1 MSSTKIRSVA
11 FSLATVILL
20 LLVWQVVSGKPSH
33 DDLYTY
39 TKLYSNIA
47 FRIEARYVEEID
59 TKDLIYAGI
68 KGMMKTLDPFSEFLE
83 SKAYD
88 RIMETTS
95 GRYSGLGMTI
105 FMKDNVVMVVSP
117 MEGTPAY
124 RMGLKAG
131 DKIVKID
138 GESTEGMTTEEASR
152 LMRGLEGTQ
161 VTLTIEREGVEEPLE
176 YTITRAVIEIKTVPY
191 YGVVEGKYGYIRLAS
206 FGQQADAELYEAIE
220 DLKSRNIEGLI
231 LDLRSNGGG
240 LLTEAVR
247 TTNLFLEKGNLIV
260 YTRGRV
266 QGQNKEYNSLSQ
278 PVLGE
283 IPLVVLVDQN
293 SASASEIL
301 SGAIQ
306 DWDRGIIIGNP
317 TFGKGLVQQ
326 IYDMGDGTALKLT
339 TAKWYIPS
347 GRCIQKESHSR
358 PHPEEFAE
366 TEPDS
371 SETEKKR
378 EEFQTKGGRIVYGGG
393 GVVPD
398 IELEKYSYT
407 PLQLNLERLSM
418 FFDFSVHYTAQHA
431 DLPEDFEVTDEI
443 LREFKGFLKEKDFS
457 YKNSLE
463 LDFEKLEKTA
473 EKEGSLE
480 RMGEQIESLR
490 WAIELE
496 KEREFEE
503 NLDRIKKSMKR
514 DMLTRLYGQK
524 AVYEQ
529 VVLKTDRHI
538 QKALELLKNKDE
550 YKKILKG

>member
-105 FMKDNVVMVVSP
+105 FMKDNVVTVVSP

-138 GESTEGMTTEEASR
+138 GESSEGMTTEEASR

-206 FGQQADAELYEAIE
+206 FGQQADAELQEAIE

-247 TTNLFLEKGNLIV
+247 TTNLFLEKGNLVV

-278 PVLGE
+278 PVLSE

-306 DWDRGIIIGNP
+306 DWDRGIIVGNP

-358 PHPEEFAE
+358 PHSEQFTE

-371 SETEKKR
+371 SEAEKKR
-378 EEFQTKGGRIVYGGG
+378 EEFRTKGGRIVYGGG

-398 IELEKYSYT
+398 IELEKRSYT
-407 PLQLNLERLSM
+407 PLQLNLERLSI
-418 FFDFSVHYTAQHA
+418 FFDFSIRYTAQHP
-431 DLPEDFEVTDEI
+431 DLPEDFEVTDEMI
-443 LREFKGFLKEKDFS
+443 QEFKEFLKEKDFS

-473 EKEGSLE
+473 EREGSLE

-490 WAIELE
+490 WAIEVE

>member
-1 MSSTKIRSVA
+1 MSPTKKRSAA
-11 FSLATVILL
+11 FSVATVILL

-47 FRIEARYVEEID
+47 FRIEARYVEEVN
-59 TKDLIYAGI
+59 TKDLIYSGI
-68 KGMMKTLDPFSEFLE
+68 KGMLKSLDPFSEFLE

-105 FMKDNVVMVVSP
+105 FMRDDVVTVVSP

-124 RMGLKAG
+124 RLGLKAG
-131 DKIVKID
+131 DKIIKID
-138 GESTEGMTTEEASR
+138 GQSTEGMTTEEASQ

-161 VTLTIEREGVEEPLE
+161 VTLTIQREGVEEPLE

-191 YGVVEGKYGYIRLAS
+191 YGVVEGKYGYIRLAT
-206 FGQQADAELYEAIE
+206 FGEQADTELQEAIE
-220 DLKSRNIEGLI
+220 DLRSRGIEGLI

-240 LLTEAVR
+240 LLTEAV
-247 TTNLFLEKGNLIV
+247 TATSLFLEKGKLIV

-266 QGQNKEYNSLSQ
+266 QGQNNEYNSLSQ

-283 IPLVVLVDQN
+283 VPLVVLVDEN

-306 DWDRGIIIGNP
+306 DWDRGVIVGNP

-358 PHPEEFAE
+358 AGLEEFAE
-366 TEPDS
+366 DEPDS
-371 SETEKKR
+371 TEPEKKR
-378 EEFQTKGGRIVYGGG
+378 EEFRTKGGRIVYGGG

-418 FFDFSVHYTAQHA
+418 FFEFSIRYTAQHL
-431 DLPEDFEVTDEI
+431 DLPEDFEVTDEMI
-443 LREFKGFLKEKDFS
+443 QEFKEFLKEKDFS

-463 LDFEKLEKTA
+463 LDLERLKKTA
-473 EKEGSLE
+473 EKQGTTE
-480 RMGEQIESLR
+480 RMREQIESLGR
-490 WAIELE
+490 AIELE
-496 KEREFEE
+496 KEREFQE
-503 NLDRIKKSMKR
+503 NLDYIKKSMKR

-529 VVLKTDRHI
+529 VVLKTDRYI
-538 QKALELLKNKDE
+538 QKGLELLKNKNE
-550 YKKILKG
+550 YRNILKG

>member
-1 MSSTKIRSVA
+1 MSSSRIRSTA
-11 FSLATVILL
+11 FTLGAAILL
-20 LLVWQVVSGKPSH
+20 LLVWQVVSGKPSN

-47 FRIEARYVEEID
+47 FRIEARYVEEVN
-59 TKDLIYAGI
+59 TKSLIYAGI
-68 KGMMKTLDPFSEFLE
+68 KGMMETLDPFSEFLE

-88 RIMETTS
+88 RIMESTS

-105 FMKDNVVMVVSP
+105 FMKDKIVTVVSP

-138 GESTEGMTTEEASR
+138 AKSTEGMTTEEASG
-152 LMRGLEGTQ
+152 LMRGPEGTE
-161 VTLTIEREGVEEPLE
+161 VTLTIEREGVEEPLN

-191 YGVVEGKYGYIRLAS
+191 YGVVDGKYGYIRLAS
-206 FGQQADAELYEAIE
+206 FGQQADTELREAIE
-220 DLKSRNIEGLI
+220 NLKSRKVEGLV
-231 LDLRSNGGG
+231 LDLRRNGGG
-240 LLTEAVR
+240 LLTEAVS
-247 TTNLFLEKGNLIV
+247 TSNLFLDKGKLIV

-266 QGQNKEYNSLSQ
+266 QGQSREYKSLVE
-278 PVLGE
+278 PLLPKT
-283 IPLVVLVDQN
+283 PLVVLVDDN

-301 SGAIQ
+301 SGAVQ

-347 GRCIQKESHSR
+347 GRCIQKETNSR
-358 PHPEEFAE
+358 ERLEESEEA
-366 TEPDS
+366 EPDS
-371 SETEKKR
+371 TEQEIKR
-378 EEFQTKGGRIVYGGG
+378 EEFRTKGGRIVYGGG

-398 IELEKYSYT
+398 IEVPEHEYT
-407 PLQLNLERLSM
+407 PLQLNLERLST
-418 FFDFSVHYTAQHA
+418 FFDFATRYTAHHP
-431 DLPEDFEVTDEI
+431 DLPEDFEVSQEMVGEF
-443 LREFKGFLKEKDFS
+443 REFLKEIDFS

-463 LDFEKLEKTA
+463 IELENLEKAA
-473 EKEGSLE
+473 EKKGSTE
-480 RMGEQIESLR
+480 RLKQQIDNLR
-490 WAIELE
+490 RAIEAE

-503 NLDRIKKSMKR
+503 DLPYVKKSMKR

-529 VVLKTDRHI
+529 VVLKTDACI
-538 QKALELLKNKDE
+538 QKALELLKDKEE

>member
-11 FSLATVILL
+11 FCVATVILL

-47 FRIEARYVEEID
+47 FRIEARYVEEVD

-105 FMKDNVVMVVSP
+105 FMKDNVVTVVSP

-152 LMRGLEGTQ
+152 LMRGLEGTK

-206 FGQQADAELYEAIE
+206 FGQQADTELQEAIE
-220 DLKSRNIEGLI
+220 DLRSRDIEGLI

-240 LLTEAVR
+240 LLTEAV
-247 TTNLFLEKGNLIV
+247 TSTSLFLEKGKLIV

-306 DWDRGIIIGNP
+306 DWDRGIIVGNP

-398 IELEKYSYT
+398 IELEKHSYT

-418 FFDFSVHYTAQHA
+418 FFDFSVSYTAQHP
-431 DLPEDFEVTDEI
+431 DLPEDFEVTDEMI
-443 LREFKGFLKEKDFS
+443 QEFKGFLKEEDFS
-457 YKNSLE
+457 YKNSME

-473 EKEGSLE
+473 KKEGAAE
-480 RMGEQIESLR
+480 RMGEQIEGLR

-496 KEREFEE
+496 KEREFVE
-503 NLDRIKKSMKR
+503 NLDYIKKSMKR

-550 YKKILKG
+550 YRKILKG

>member
-1 MSSTKIRSVA
+1 MSSTKIRSAA

-20 LLVWQVVSGKPSH
+20 LLVWQVVSGKPSR
-33 DDLYTY
+33 DALYTY

-105 FMKDNVVMVVSP
+105 FMKDNVVTVVSP

-138 GESTEGMTTEEASR
+138 GESSEGMTTEEASR

-206 FGQQADAELYEAIE
+206 FGQQADAELQDAIE

-278 PVLGE
+278 PVLSE

-306 DWDRGIIIGNP
+306 DWDRGIIVGNP

-358 PHPEEFAE
+358 PHPEQFTE

-371 SETEKKR
+371 SEAEKKR
-378 EEFQTKGGRIVYGGG
+378 EEFRTKGGRIVYGGG

-398 IELEKYSYT
+398 IELEKRSYT
-407 PLQLNLERLSM
+407 PLHLNLERLSM
-418 FFDFSVHYTAQHA
+418 FFDFSIRYTAQYP
-431 DLPEDFEVTDEI
+431 DLPEDFEVTDEMI
-443 LREFKGFLKEKDFS
+443 QEFKEFLKEKDFS

-480 RMGEQIESLR
+480 RMAEQIEDLR
-490 WAIELE
+490 WAIEVE